1 MQLVSCVVHYIIFSV
16 GDVFMTNKII
26 VVVLCVISYV
36 AGWGFRMLT
45 HVCPTAE
52 PEIKTEV
59 KYEADTKTEVVYV
72 PKYIYVDGSTEKTD
86 VDVQIGKQE
95 LNVKVNG
102 KEFEIKKTDDE
113 KYIFDKNKLQLTQ
126 TSFAELNIKV
136 PTIDKTKRWEI
147 GIGRSKDGVAGLIGF
162 PINNNVGGWI
172 AGSKGDVMVGVSLKI

>member
-1 MQLVSCVVHYIIFSV
+1 
-16 GDVFMTNKII
+16 
-26 VVVLCVISYV
+26 
-36 AGWGFRMLT
+36 MLT